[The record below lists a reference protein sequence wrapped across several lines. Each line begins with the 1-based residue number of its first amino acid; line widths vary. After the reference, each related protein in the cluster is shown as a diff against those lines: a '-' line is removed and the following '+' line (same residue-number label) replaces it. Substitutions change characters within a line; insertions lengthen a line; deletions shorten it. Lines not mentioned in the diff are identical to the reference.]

1 MISIRRLKIDGGM
14 TVQYFVGIVPP
25 TDYKERIVEFQKR
38 WQSNR
43 TWEVAE
49 PHITVKAQSGLGDD
63 LRWLE
68 SIKRTCAS
76 FPRFTVSID
85 QPKTFGEAV
94 AYLSVESSEI
104 HDFHERLVEAV
115 SPPPE
120 VMKQYMEMERF
131 IPHLTLGQTH
141 WGMSSEEIS
150 EMRSFASIT
159 LFPFPTFS
167 VDFIRVFQEIEKN
180 TYILFEDIDLA

>member
-1 MISIRRLKIDGGM
+1 M
-14 TVQYFVGIVPP
+14 QYFVGIVPP
-25 TDYKERIVEFQKR
+25 KDYKERIVEFQKR

-85 QPKTFGEAV
+85 QPETFGEAV

-150 EMRSFASIT
+150 EMRAFASMT

-180 TYILFEDIDLA
+180 TYIPFKDIVLA